1 MTKTTSARFLS
12 FFSFLLFL
20 WFPAFLFSGCT
31 GSGSD
36 IGPHAPSRAKSFLR
50 GVVTD
55 TQGHPLVSALVRFL
69 DGGEA
74 VTGKTGR
81 FSFSYP
87 KPGLHV
93 LEVDGRNAA
102 AQGGER
108 FGRLRFRVA
117 VLGGPHDMDH
127 RAVLPDLNQGASAQ
141 VPGGTLSSDLTLDA
155 GDARAT
161 LPAGAQVSL
170 PGAPGSFTLSLALL
184 GETDLPVPLPSTGK
198 ILLAGKAVVLDPPTA
213 EFTLSGTLSV
223 KNTLGLSGG
232 EEALLFR
239 LDPSTGAWTEAGE
252 GRVEDSGAWIE
263 ASRGITGGGIYLFA
277 AVLPST
283 SGAFVT
289 GLVKNLDGL
298 PVQGALVQGPEG
310 RSAFVL
316 ADGSFQVGPFSR
328 VDGAGNPRKL
338 SLLVRSSG
346 GWTSERLVH
355 SLTMNPSGDTQAGT
369 LVLDA
374 VPAAT
379 LAVVAAYRGRILP
392 FKKVMGGTGDMV
404 LQGRL
409 NEKGYLEWEDVPLGR
424 AGARMSWIS
433 GRKWYRGSS
442 QRDLYA
448 RDGWYEARLL
458 TAEGNSRPDNIDR
471 TLAVRVVAAGGGGPL
486 PGTLLFL
493 GDGPDPFAMGTSD
506 YDAFQSFYGVRGPQK
521 ITACRLFERGGK
533 KLRSLET
540 YDGVDN
546 AFFDFP
552 LSVLSR
558 STGSSLE
565 PFGVVEGT
573 LQGGGSGT
581 LGVTGRPRL
590 DEWDLREAFLEGTDP
605 ASSVPLFQ
613 GPPSFRAGAPRRGS
627 LTGWE
632 VDPSTGALVRVG
644 FLRDLAL
651 EPGKALHQNLSLD
664 LPASA
669 VLDIQGPEAS
679 RDPSLSGSSFTC
691 DLGILLPGDEGLLVK
706 ENLVPQLQG
715 TSLRLS
721 APPLSGFPK
730 GASYLVEVE
739 VSGSSGGIERTQKVL
754 AKGETLAFTS
764 PFLALPALTKPAP
777 GALVGEGELEAA
789 WTVPAGTT
797 AVRLLAE
804 WTKGDEKGRWEVWLR
819 PTIRSFKFF
828 KLPKRAFSFLPPP
841 GTPVRLTLTCYHHE
855 GSYLSEEYP
864 FDRFAGA
871 LAWGSPARLG
881 VTALSSVSLQVTA
894 K

>member
-1 MTKTTSARFLS
+1 MTRKNSASFFLS
-12 FFSFLLFL
+12 LLLF
-20 WFPAFLFSGCT
+20 FPALLSPGCT

-50 GVVTD
+50 GIVVD
-55 TQGHPLVSALVRFL
+55 TRGNPLVSALVRL
-69 DGGEA
+69 EDGEEA

-102 AQGGER
+102 ALGGER
-108 FGRLRFRVA
+108 VGRLRFRAA

-141 VPGGTLSSDLTLDA
+141 VPVGTLSSEVTLD
-155 GDARAT
+155 GGEARVT
-161 LPAGAQVSL
+161 LPAGTNVSL
-170 PGAPGSFTLSLALL
+170 TGASGSFTLGLGLL
-184 GETDLPVPLPSTGK
+184 GEADLPVPLSSTGG
-198 ILLAGKAVVLDPPTA
+198 ILLAGKAAVLDPPAA
-213 EFTLSGTLSV
+213 EFTPSATLSV
-223 KNTLGLSGG
+223 ENTLGLSGG
-232 EEALLFR
+232 EETLLFR
-239 LDPSTGAWTEAGE
+239 LDPSTGEWVEAGK
-252 GRVEDSGAWIE
+252 GRVEDSGARID
-263 ASRGITGGGIYLFA
+263 ASLGITGGGIYVFA
-277 AVLPST
+277 ASLPST
-283 SGAFVT
+283 AGAYVS
-289 GLVKNLDGL
+289 GLVKNLEGL

-328 VDGAGNPRKL
+328 VDGAGNPRRL

-346 GWTSERLVH
+346 GWTSKRLST
-355 SLTMNPSGDTQAGT
+355 SLTMNPSGDTEAGT

-374 VPAAT
+374 VPSAA
-379 LAVVAAYRGRILP
+379 LSVVAAYRGRILP
-392 FKKVMGGTGDMV
+392 FKKVLGGTGDMV

-409 NEKGYLEWEDVPLGR
+409 NEKGYLVWEEVPLGR
-424 AGARMSWIS
+424 AGSRMSWIS

-442 QRDLYA
+442 QRDLET

-458 TAEGNSRPDNIDR
+458 TAEGNSRPDNVDR

-486 PGTLLFL
+486 PGTMLFL
-493 GDGPDPFAMGTSD
+493 GDGPDPFALGTSD
-506 YDAFQSFYGVRGPQK
+506 YDAFHSFYGVRGPQK

-533 KLRSLET
+533 KLRSVLT

-546 AFFDFP
+546 SFFDFP
-552 LSVLSR
+552 LTVLSR
-558 STGSSLE
+558 STGSPLD

-573 LQGGGSGT
+573 LQGGRGGT
-581 LGVTGRPRL
+581 LGVAGRPRL

-605 ASSVPLFQ
+605 ASSVPLLQ
-613 GPPSFRAGAPRRGS
+613 GPPGFRAGVPRWGS

-632 VDPSTGALVRVG
+632 TDPSTGALVRVG
-644 FLRDLAL
+644 FLLDLAM
-651 EPGKALHQNLSLD
+651 EPGKTLEKDLSLD

-679 RDPSLSGSSFTC
+679 RDPSLSSSNFTC
-691 DLGILLPGDEGLLVK
+691 DLGILLPAGQALLVK
-706 ENLVPQLQG
+706 EDLVPQLQG

-754 AKGETLAFTS
+754 AKGETLALTA
-764 PFLALPALTKPAP
+764 PFLGLPVLTKPSP
-777 GALVGEGELEAA
+777 GAQVGEGELEAA
-789 WTVPAGTT
+789 WRVPAGTT

-804 WTKGDEKGRWEVWLR
+804 WTKGEEKGRWEVWLR
-819 PTIRSFKFF
+819 PDRKSFKFF
-828 KLPKRAFSFLPPP
+828 ELPKKAFSFLPPS
-841 GTPVRLTLTCYHHE
+841 GTAVTLTLTCYHHE

-871 LAWGSPARLG
+871 
-881 VTALSSVSLQVTA
+881 
-894 K
+894 